1 MHFEL
6 VIPELVVLACALI
19 VILFNLFSSNKRL
32 LNVISLVG
40 LAVAGGFTISYWG
53 QGSQLI
59 FNNML
64 AIDHFALFFKFLLLG
79 IAAMVILAS
88 VNYASKFNQ
97 FRGEYLTLVLIST
110 LGMMLMASA
119 TELIFIFVSLELTG
133 LSLYTLV
140 CFLNNQKSTESALKY
155 FLLGAISSAIF
166 LYGLIFIFGFAGTTQ
181 LGAIAAVVQNKVAAD
196 STGNVGLLLGI
207 VLIITGLGFKI
218 TAFPF
223 QMWAP
228 DVYEGAPTPVTA
240 YLSVA
245 SKSAGFAIILR
256 IFYSAF
262 SLPEWLSNEWGMAFA
277 ILAVIGMTVGNI
289 WAIPQINIKRMLAYS
304 SIAQAG
310 YLMLGLATMGLAGK
324 ADIQGQSG
332 LIFFL
337 AGYTATNLG
346 AFFAV
351 IAISE
356 KTGSD
361 NIEDYAGMGRK
372 STLLALALSLCL
384 ISLIGIPPTVGFMAK
399 FYLFS
404 AAVQQNLLV
413 PVIIAVINSVISAYY
428 YLRVVKVMWLNEVKL
443 EMTATTSTP
452 LTIATIISCLVVLF
466 LGVTPNF
473 MMRLA
478 EIAAKMFSP

>member
-1 MHFEL
+1 MNLEL
-6 VIPELVVLACALI
+6 IIPELSVLVCAI
-19 VILFNLFSSNKRL
+19 IIILLNLFSSDKRWL
-32 LNVISLVG
+32 HVVSLAG

-53 QGSQLI
+53 EGNQVI

-64 AIDHFALFFKFLLLG
+64 AIDHFALFFKMLLLS
-79 IAAMVILAS
+79 IAALVILAS
-88 VNYASKFNQ
+88 AKYALKFQ
-97 FRGEYLTLVLIST
+97 FRGEYLALVLIST

-119 TELIFIFVSLELTG
+119 TELIFLFVSLELTS

-140 CFLNNQKSTESALKY
+140 CFLKNPKSTESALKY

-166 LYGLIFIFGFAGTTQ
+166 LYGMIFIYGFTGTTQ
-181 LGAIAAVVQNKVAAD
+181 LGEIGVAIRDNVFVN
-196 STGNVGLLLGI
+196 STGNIGLLLGI

-228 DVYEGAPTPVTA
+228 DVYEGAPTPITA

-245 SKSAGFAIILR
+245 SKSAGFAIVLR

-262 SLPEWLSNEWGMAFA
+262 SLPVWLSNDWGTAFA
-277 ILAVIGMTVGNI
+277 IISVIGMTLGNI
-289 WAIPQINIKRMLAYS
+289 WAIPQVNIKRMLAYS

-310 YLMLGLATMGLAGK
+310 YLMLGLATMGLAAK
-324 ADIQGQSG
+324 ADVQGQIG
-332 LIFFL
+332 VLFFL
-337 AGYTATNLG
+337 VGYAATNLG

-356 KTGSD
+356 KIGSD
-361 NIEDYAGMGRK
+361 NIADFAGMGK
-372 STLLALALSLCL
+372 ESTLPALALSFCL

-404 AAVQQNLLV
+404 AAVQHNLLWA
-413 PVIIAVINSVISAYY
+413 VIIAVINSVISAYY
-428 YLRVVKVMWLNEVKL
+428 YLRVVKVMWLNEAKL
-443 EMTATTSTP
+443 EGTTPTSTA
-452 LTIATIISCLVVLF
+452 LIVATVISCLLVLF
-466 LGVTPNF
+466 LGVAPDF

-478 EIAAKMFSP
+478 EIAAKMF